1 MTTII
6 HHLIQ
11 SIRGA
16 AVYNSEVQV
25 APACILWPDADRQW
39 QSVIPRL
46 QPEMPELLVLGDYD
60 PENRTGPA
68 IWLRCA
74 IAGKIE
80 SVPVLDGPP
89 PVLYLPG
96 VGRSDLRAVASCPE
110 PLKPLAELQFRGA
123 IWSQVNA
130 RDWTLFAFLK
140 SDGGGLNLDVAG
152 DGKSK
157 NALRLALPRLVDEP
171 VDFLKG
177 KHLDKD
183 FFNSLLLGGD
193 PVKDLLQWLDRG
205 DAFKESREAE
215 WPAFVE
221 VCESQFGFNPDNEGL
236 LSGAERL
243 ASRKGPWQTI
253 WDRFSEA
260 PGRYRNIPDQIRKC
274 TMPLDLFQDAES
286 HGGWPQWN
294 AQREADLRR
303 TLTEMAD
310 QPAHKARARMAELEQ
325 THEARRELVWAELGE
340 SPLVRALT
348 HLTTLAGITET
359 PLAAGTVRD
368 LQAGFAQFGWKADD
382 AVTRALACVTRNEDY
397 EAVAAAVRCLYLPW
411 IAASAHHLQAA
422 ADGSGYPGRTALTHQ
437 EMECPAGTCFLFVD
451 GLRYDAAR
459 RLIDRLSEMGYDA
472 AGTARWAALPSVTAT
487 GKPAVSPVRHLL
499 EGDEAPVEFEPV
511 VSGTGQSLKGGQV
524 FKKLLKSAG
533 WQILSGWDLGDP
545 AGRGWAESGNLDAEG
560 HNHGWKLAQSLDSIL
575 EEIADRVRH
584 LIDGGWRAVRIVTD
598 HGWLLMPGGLPKADL
613 PGQLAES
620 KWGRCA
626 VIKPGA
632 AVAEPR
638 FPWYWNPHQAFALAA
653 GVASFRKGLQYAHGG
668 LSLQECLVM
677 EITVTADPDASENAA
692 AVEITDIVWKGMRC
706 KLAAEGETDGLFMDI
721 RKQPGNPETSL
732 VMGVKPVKKDGTASV
747 VVEDDALDGTA
758 GFIVLMDKEGGL
770 AAQVETV
777 IGGGKQ

>member
-16 AVYNSEVQV
+16 AVHNPDVQI

-39 QSVIPRL
+39 RSVIPRL
-46 QPEMPELLVLGDYD
+46 QREIPELLVLGEYD

-68 IWLRCA
+68 IWLRCV

-80 SVPVLDGPP
+80 SVPVLDGRP

-96 VGRSDLRAVASCPE
+96 VGRPDLRVVASCPD

-140 SDGGGLNLDVAG
+140 SDAGGLNLDVAG
-152 DGKSK
+152 DKK
-157 NALRLALPRLVDEP
+157 TRNAIRLALDRLMDETVDS
-171 VDFLKG
+171 LRG

-193 PVKDLLQWLDRG
+193 PVKDLLQWLDGG
-205 DAFKESREAE
+205 DAFREGREAE

-221 VCESQFGFNPDNEGL
+221 VCESRFGFHPDNDGVL
-236 LSGAERL
+236 TGAERL
-243 ASRKGPWQTI
+243 ASRKGPWRPV

-260 PGRYRNIPDQIRKC
+260 PARYRHIPDQIRKC

-303 TLTEMAD
+303 ALAEMAD
-310 QPAHKARARMAELEQ
+310 QPAHEARARMSGLEKD
-325 THEARRELVWAELGE
+325 HGPRRDLVWAELDE
-340 SPLVRALT
+340 SPLARALT
-348 HLTTLAGITET
+348 HLTTLAGMTET
-359 PLAAGTVRD
+359 QLAAGTVQD
-368 LQAGFAQFGWKADD
+368 LQAGFTQFGWKADD
-382 AVTRALACVTRNEDY
+382 AVIRALACVNRNEDY
-397 EAVAAAVRCLYLPW
+397 EAVASAVRCLYLPW

-422 ADGSGYPGRTALTHQ
+422 ADASGYPGRTALTHE
-437 EMECPAGTCFLFVD
+437 EMATPAGTCVLFVD
-451 GLRYDAAR
+451 GLRHDAAR
-459 RLIDRLSEMGYDA
+459 RLIDRLTETGYDA
-472 AGTARWAALPSVTAT
+472 AGTASWAALPSVTAT

-499 EGDEAPVEFEPV
+499 EGDEASVEFDPV

-533 WQILSGWDLGDP
+533 WQILKGWDLGDP
-545 AGRGWAESGNLDAEG
+545 TGRGWAESGNLDAEG
-560 HNHGWKLAQSLDSIL
+560 HNHGWKLAHRLESIL
-575 EEIADRVRH
+575 GEIADRVRH
-584 LIDGGWRAVRIVTD
+584 LIDGGWRTVRIVTD
-598 HGWLLMPGGLPKADL
+598 HGWLLIPGGLPREDL
-613 PGQLAES
+613 PAQLTES

-632 AVAEPR
+632 AVAGPR
-638 FPWYWNPHQAFALAA
+638 LPWYWNPHQQFALAP

-677 EITVTADPDASENAA
+677 EITVAADPDAAESTA
-692 AVEITDIVWKGMRC
+692 AVEITDIIWKGMRC

-732 VMGVKPVKKDGTASV
+732 VMSVKPVREDGTASV
-747 VVEDDALDGTA
+747 VVEDEELEGTKAVMVLIDADGR
-758 GFIVLMDKEGGL
+758 L

-777 IGGGKQ
+777 VGGTG